1 MHLYCCCLT
10 QQNNLLTDSVR
21 PTLHY
26 SLWPWKGR
34 CQIKKNKKNWPN
46 WKWGGDGR
54 PGRCGSVALAISNI
68 TTPTELLTNREW
80 LPGELLSG
88 SELRRPSWVLDM
100 KYQTCFFYAHG
111 LNISAV
117 PEEVALKLLTSSV
130 SESFH
135 NSFLQLVM
143 TTVKSPLALH
153 TFHRLC

>member
-1 MHLYCCCLT
+1 MDIEKQRKRRHNDARLAKNGNT
-10 QQNNLLTDSVR
+10 RSEQLLVM
-21 PTLHY
+21 
-26 SLWPWKGR
+26 
-34 CQIKKNKKNWPN
+34 
-46 WKWGGDGR
+46 
-54 PGRCGSVALAISNI
+54 
-68 TTPTELLTNREW
+68 PTELLTNREW

-88 SELRRPSWVLDM
+88 SELRRSSWVLAM
-100 KYQTCFFYAHG
+100 NYFFYAHG
-111 LNISAV
+111 LSISAV